1 MTFIAFVALAMSVGE
16 AGAAERFR
24 PVAPEYV
31 VLRVPARATNDPIAI
46 LERRHSQQPEDQR
59 VVAELAGLYVQRAR
73 TQREARFFGRAE
85 VLLQPWVVRA
95 DASAA
100 TLRVQADILQN
111 RHDFAGAL
119 KLLDVAIERDSRD
132 VGARLMR
139 ASVYL
144 VEGRA
149 MEARRDCA
157 VVLAAGE
164 SAAGTACL
172 AQVLGD
178 TGKLAQAE
186 SLLKDL
192 QSRGDDLS
200 ADMRGWVA
208 WLQADFADRRGDARR
223 SEMFLREALQATPFN
238 EGVRSA
244 LADVLI
250 ARGAL
255 REAVAVVDVPA
266 PSLGL
271 LARRARAQKAL
282 GESSLEVTREQIS
295 DLLNLASRRGE
306 RPHLREEALI
316 AMEVDGDLERA
327 LSLAKANFEVQRETL
342 DARLLTRAARAR
354 GDREG
359 LDIVARWMRDTGFE
373 DAELGGLRT
382 CAQGDMRR
390 WEACSPRSC
399 GSWSRCL
406 RCMERRPKRMRRV
419 PVISWRTKPASA
431 SRSPGMSQS
440 PMYIGRWSSTQT
452 GMAPSPGARSK
463 IAATISQ
470 PSRPHGSTSPAPGT
484 SANPDSSIC
493 F

>member
-1 MTFIAFVALAMSVGE
+1 MRVMTLIAFIALAMSGGE

-46 LERRHSQQPEDQR
+46 LERRHSQRPEDQS
-59 VVAELAGLYVQRAR
+59 VAAELAGLYVQRAR

-85 VLLQPWVVRA
+85 VLLQPWVARP
-95 DASAA
+95 DASGA

-119 KLLDVAIERDSRD
+119 RLLNVAIERDSRD

-139 ASVYL
+139 ASVHL

-149 MEARRDCA
+149 MEARSDCA
-157 VVLAAGE
+157 AVLAGGE

-178 TGKLAQAE
+178 TGELAQAE
-186 SLLKDL
+186 SLLKGL
-192 QSRGDDLS
+192 LAKGDELS

-250 ARGAL
+250 ARGAC
-255 REAVAVVDVPA
+255 REALAVVDLPA
-266 PSLGL
+266 PSIGL

-282 GESSLEVTREQIS
+282 GESSLEATREQIS
-295 DLLNLASRRGE
+295 DVLNLASRRGE

-316 AMEVDGDLERA
+316 AMDVDGDSERA
-327 LSLAKANFEVQRETL
+327 LPLARANFEVQRETL
-342 DARLLTRAARAR
+342 DVRLLARAARAR
-354 GDREG
+354 GDREA
-359 LDIVARWMRDTGFE
+359 LDIVARWLRETGFE
-373 DAELGGLRT
+373 DADLTGVRT
-382 CAQGDMRR
+382 
-390 WEACSPRSC
+390 
-399 GSWSRCL
+399 
-406 RCMERRPKRMRRV
+406 
-419 PVISWRTKPASA
+419 
-431 SRSPGMSQS
+431 
-440 PMYIGRWSSTQT
+440 
-452 GMAPSPGARSK
+452 
-463 IAATISQ
+463 
-470 PSRPHGSTSPAPGT
+470 
-484 SANPDSSIC
+484 
-493 F
+493 